1 MLWFRKSSGYAP
13 SSSSMW
19 LARVDTIE
27 FACGSVP
34 RCCGD
39 PSTAVV
45 IGSCAQVPSERGL
58 PNDSAQPARPI
69 GRTDV
74 CPSRTAY
81 TCRSEQP
88 TRVVPH
94 IRVVPHTRVVANSPH
109 VSYRVHVL

>member
-27 FACGSVP
+27 FACCSSP

-45 IGSCAQVPSERGL
+45 IGSCAQVPSERGF
-58 PNDSAQPARPI
+58 AKR
-69 GRTDV
+69 
-74 CPSRTAY
+74 
-81 TCRSEQP
+81 
-88 TRVVPH
+88 
-94 IRVVPHTRVVANSPH
+94 
-109 VSYRVHVL
+109 

>member
-45 IGSCAQVPSERGL
+45 IGSCAQVPSGAL
-58 PNDSAQPARPI
+58 PNDSAQPARPT

-74 CPSRTAY
+74 CPSRTAC
-81 TCRSEQP
+81 TCCSEQP
-88 TRVVPH
+88 T
-94 IRVVPHTRVVANSPH
+94 RVVPHTRVVANSPH
-109 VSYRVHVL
+109 VSYRLHVL